1 MEKLTQKSFRIKPI
15 IKNKSLNWTKK
26 EDEILLEEAKKN
38 NYRKWKAVAK
48 LIPGKSAI
56 QCASRYHRIRP
67 GINKGQWTNAEDRQ
81 LLKFHKIYGNSW
93 SEIAK
98 KMENR
103 TGKQIRDR
111 FLNNFEKS
119 VKKGKFLAQEDKLII
134 KWHKVFGNSWSKI
147 AEKIEGR
154 TGDMVKN
161 RFYSSLK
168 NFDIKKC
175 GENNGFDIDNRD
187 IYKDA
192 IKKNGN
198 DIELDESDN
207 DSRNYNELIQNFGKN
222 IQITKFKNNQI
233 VKEQSFCL
241 IATVIYTGLN
251 MIKFNKT
258 PSLVNNY
265 FFNGSSFGFG
275 NVNDIHIY

>member
-1 MEKLTQKSFRIKPI
+1 MNEEIEKLSPKQLLSEPI
-15 IKNKSLNWTKK
+15 LQNKSLNWTKK

-56 QCASRYHRIRP
+56 QCASRYNRIKP
-67 GINKGQWTNAEDRQ
+67 GINKGQWTNAEDKQ

-98 KMENR
+98 KMQNR

-119 VKKGKFLAQEDKLII
+119 GKKGRFMAKEDKLII

-154 TGDMVKN
+154 TGEMVK
-161 RFYSSLK
+161 
-168 NFDIKKC
+168 
-175 GENNGFDIDNRD
+175 IDFILR
-187 IYKDA
+187 
-192 IKKNGN
+192 
-198 DIELDESDN
+198 
-207 DSRNYNELIQNFGKN
+207 
-222 IQITKFKNNQI
+222 
-233 VKEQSFCL
+233 
-241 IATVIYTGLN
+241 
-251 MIKFNKT
+251 
-258 PSLVNNY
+258 
-265 FFNGSSFGFG
+265 
-275 NVNDIHIY
+275 